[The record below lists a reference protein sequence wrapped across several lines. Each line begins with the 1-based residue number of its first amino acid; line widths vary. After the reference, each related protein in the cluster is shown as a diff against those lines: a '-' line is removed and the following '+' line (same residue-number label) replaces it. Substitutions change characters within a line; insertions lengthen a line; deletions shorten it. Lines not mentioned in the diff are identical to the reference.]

1 MKSDA
6 MNSAM
11 RNTYLIVKRLSFT
24 TIDNLDL
31 QSMKRSMNKNKQRS
45 DIEILDMTCL
55 SYWRVT
61 LDLS

>member
-55 SYWRVT
+55 SY
-61 LDLS
+61 